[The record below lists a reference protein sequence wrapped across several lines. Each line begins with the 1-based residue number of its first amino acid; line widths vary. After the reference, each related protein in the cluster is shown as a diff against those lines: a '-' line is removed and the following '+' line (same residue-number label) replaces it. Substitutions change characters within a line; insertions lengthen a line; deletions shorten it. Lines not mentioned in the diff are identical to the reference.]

1 VRQTTAERW
10 AESHRPPGVVEVDYV
25 TCDWKTSGV
34 RDPRVW
40 RQHFSLHSGRPL
52 CLVCV
57 QEHEPRPDSPFC
69 SEGCAASYAAASS
82 QGAGRRQV
90 YDRDRGVCAACGFDA
105 HRLYRQIA
113 ALATGPERMQALQR
127 THYPTKGDRIGRLLR
142 DPKEG
147 DFWEAD
153 HILPVE
159 EGGGES
165 DLSNLQTLCVP
176 CHADKTRRQAQSSK
190 ERKRQA
196 AAKGTAD
203 LRSFFAGKA

>member
-1 VRQTTAERW
+1 M
-10 AESHRPPGVVEVDYV
+10 
-25 TCDWKTSGV
+25 
-34 RDPRVW
+34 
-40 RQHFSLHSGRPL
+40 
-52 CLVCV
+52 
-57 QEHEPRPDSPFC
+57 
-69 SEGCAASYAAASS
+69 
-82 QGAGRRQV
+82 

-113 ALATGPERMQALQR
+113 ALATGPERMQVAPACGPRSTPGPLPTSRGIRPQALQR

>member
-1 VRQTTAERW
+1 
-10 AESHRPPGVVEVDYV
+10 
-25 TCDWKTSGV
+25 
-34 RDPRVW
+34 
-40 RQHFSLHSGRPL
+40 
-52 CLVCV
+52 V